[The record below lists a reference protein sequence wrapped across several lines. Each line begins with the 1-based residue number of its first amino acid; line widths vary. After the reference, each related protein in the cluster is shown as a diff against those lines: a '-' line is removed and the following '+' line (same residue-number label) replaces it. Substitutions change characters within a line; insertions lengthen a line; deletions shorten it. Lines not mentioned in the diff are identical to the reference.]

1 MSLKRGWYL
10 VVEFNNYI
18 LDEFKRIPLLQ
29 ALDDSQ
35 LESIF
40 ASTKKISLPAKT
52 TLFEK
57 GTPAEHFYMLH
68 SGQIKLFFL
77 SQEGEEKVMEIIYPK
92 QTFAEAVMFMPQH
105 IYPVN
110 AEAITDSELFRFD
123 IAFFHNLLENS
134 KEVCF
139 RLLSIMAKHLH
150 ARVNEIDNL
159 TLHNATYRLAVYL
172 LSQLPEDATAL
183 SAIHLSTPK
192 NIIAS
197 RLSIKPETFSRILT
211 RLCKKSLIDAKGN
224 DITILDV
231 DGLRALL

>member
-1 MSLKRGWYL
+1 MEL
-10 VVEFNNYI
+10 NNFT
-18 LDEFKRIPLLQ
+18 LDEFKHIPLLQ
-29 ALDDSQ
+29 ALNDEQ

-40 ASTKKISLPAKT
+40 SSTKKISLPAKT

-57 GTPAEHFYMLH
+57 GTAAEHFYMLH

-77 SQEGEEKVMEIIYPK
+77 SQDGDEKVVEIIYPK

-110 AEAITDSELFRFD
+110 AESITECELFRFD
-123 IAFFHNLLENS
+123 IAFFRSLLENS
-134 KEVCF
+134 KETCF
-139 RLLSIMAKHLH
+139 RLLAIMGKHLH
-150 ARVNEIDNL
+150 SRVNEIDNL

-172 LSQLPEDATAL
+172 LSQLPENAAAL
-183 SAIHLSTPK
+183 SDIHLSTPK

-197 RLSIKPETFSRILT
+197 RLSIKPETFSRIMM
-211 RLCKKSLIDAKGN
+211 RLSKKLLIDVKGN
-224 DITILDV
+224 DIAILDV